1 MLKLS
6 KKSEYALR
14 ALLSIA
20 RNPAQLH
27 TIPQI
32 SQNSEVPPKFLEQI
46 LLALR
51 NAGILT
57 SRRGAGG
64 GYLLSRNPS
73 SIRLLEAIEA
83 VEGKKL
89 LLTDKVDDP
98 VGKYF
103 SDLAQNLIREL
114 NATTLED
121 LLAMDSHF
129 AGGNYEI

>member
-14 ALLSIA
+14 ALLTIA

-32 SQNSEVPPKFLEQI
+32 SQNSDVPPKFLEQI
-46 LLALR
+46 LLSLR
-51 NAGILT
+51 HAGILE

-64 GYLLSRNPS
+64 GYMLSRNPA

-83 VEGKKL
+83 VEGKNL
-89 LLTDKVDDP
+89 LLTEKMDDA

-103 SDLAQNLIREL
+103 HELAQDLLKKFNS
-114 NATTLED
+114 TTLED
-121 LLAMDSHF
+121 LLILESNLA
-129 AGGNYEI
+129 AGNYEI